1 MMSGTVSPAAERN
14 REPILQVL
22 RNEFRHFN
30 TVLEIGSGTG
40 QHAVYFAA
48 KMSWLNWQ
56 TSDLRDNHAGI
67 NAWIDASEGSN
78 IGRPFELDVRQSGPP
93 KTRYDAVFSAN
104 TAHIMSIDTV
114 NGMFAVVGRVL
125 GPGGLFCLYGPFNM
139 GGNFSSDSNRHF
151 DESLRSQDAVMG
163 IRDLEQLDKF
173 AESANL
179 LRIRFYSMPANNN
192 IAVWQKY
199 QPAEK
204 GEKYAHSHP

>member
-48 KMSWLNWQ
+48 KMLWLNWQ

-104 TAHIMSIDTV
+104 TQEALTNVMKHAGSVETEVSMDVTPSEATLSV
-114 NGMFAVVGRVL
+114 RNEAPSQPRPASSPLGSGRGLVGVRERVAAY
-125 GPGGLFCLYGPFNM
+125 GGTL
-139 GGNFSSDSNRHF
+139 SNRPT
-151 DESLRSQDAVMG
+151 ESGGYL
-163 IRDLEQLDKF
+163 LEVALPLYRP
-173 AESANL
+173 N
-179 LRIRFYSMPANNN
+179 
-192 IAVWQKY
+192 VT
-199 QPAEK
+199 
-204 GEKYAHSHP
+204 